1 MAEELLAQIRQHA
14 HHPATVRDL
23 MRMLRVPRN
32 ERASFRRQLKTLVAA
47 GELLQVRGNR
57 YGLPEKM
64 DLVVGRLTTNPGG
77 FGFVVPDQPD
87 PASQRSDIYIAAA
100 NLSEAMH
107 GDRVVVRV
115 ERHTDRGAE
124 GRIIRI
130 LERSQAA
137 IVGRYEVD
145 DGGLG
150 YVVPFDW
157 RVLTDVHVPTG
168 QSFVRGTR

>member
-1 MAEELLAQIRQHA
+1 
-14 HHPATVRDL
+14 

-32 ERASFRRQLKTLVAA
+32 ERVSFRRQLKALVAA

-87 PASQRSDIYIAAA
+87 PDTDRPDLYIAAA

-107 GDRVVVRV
+107 GDRVVTWKTDHAGMINDGRASTYFDAYDAHLRLV
-115 ERHTDRGAE
+115 ESLPRPGM
-124 GRIIRI
+124 
-130 LERSQAA
+130 
-137 IVGRYEVD
+137 
-145 DGGLG
+145 
-150 YVVPFDW
+150 
-157 RVLTDVHVPTG
+157 
-168 QSFVRGTR
+168 

>member
-32 ERASFRRQLKTLVAA
+32 ERVRFQATTEGARPA

-57 YGLPEKM
+57 YGLPDKM

-77 FGFVVPDQPD
+77 FGFVVPID
-87 PASQRSDIYIAAA
+87 PTRTTERPDIYIPAA

-115 ERHTDRGAE
+115 ERRTREALE

-130 LERSQAA
+130 LERSQSS
-137 IVGRYEVD
+137 IVGQYEIESRA
-145 DGGLG
+145 GL
-150 YVVPFDW
+150 
-157 RVLTDVHVPTG
+157 
-168 QSFVRGTR
+168 RGALRQPD